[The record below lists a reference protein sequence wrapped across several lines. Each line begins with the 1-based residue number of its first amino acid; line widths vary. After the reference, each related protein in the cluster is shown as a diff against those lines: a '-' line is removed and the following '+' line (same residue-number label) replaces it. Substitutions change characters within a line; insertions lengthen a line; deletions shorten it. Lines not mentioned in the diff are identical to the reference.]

1 MMKQRYFVGVDGGGT
16 KTALVA
22 CTVEGQEVASS
33 LCGPLNYNFIGIDDA
48 LQNLCE
54 GVESLGLPKGSI
66 VAIGIGDPSIDDQA
80 ESPMAKKFANR
91 AGKLL
96 HAPVYVRSDAYM
108 TLFAL
113 TGGKKPGVLVISG
126 TGSMAIGENQDGE
139 ILVSGGWGRI
149 TGDEGSGYYIGRE
162 GICAALRAFDGVAP
176 QTALTTAVLAHF
188 GVCAPRDLISAF
200 YGETEPDVAGFS
212 RCVAKC
218 ATEGDAVA
226 EGILLDAAEQLSRYA
241 SVLIEKCSADLLGV
255 WGSVLC
261 KNDTVRRAFE
271 DGVHQKFPKVEICE
285 PAISAE
291 LAAALYAAQQEKES
305 ECK

>member
-1 MMKQRYFVGVDGGGT
+1 MEQRYFVGVDGGGT

-22 CTVEGQEVASS
+22 CTADGQKVASAA
-33 LCGPLNYNFIGIDDA
+33 CGPLNYNFIGLDA
-48 LQNLCE
+48 ALENLTE
-54 GVESLGLPKGSI
+54 GIAALGLPKESI
-66 VAIGIGDPSIDDQA
+66 VAVGIGDPSIDDEA
-80 ESPMAKKFANR
+80 ESPVAKEFAAR
-91 AGKLL
+91 ATALL
-96 HAPVYVRSDAYM
+96 GVPVYVRSDAYM

-113 TGGKKPGVLVISG
+113 TGGKKAGVLIISG
-126 TGSMAIGENQDGE
+126 TGSMAIGENDAHE
-139 ILVSGGWGRI
+139 IAVVGGWGRLS
-149 TGDEGSGYYIGRE
+149 GDEGSGYYIGRE

-176 QTALTTAVLAHF
+176 QTKLTAAALAYF
-188 GVCAPRDLISAF
+188 DVCAPRDLISAF
-200 YGETEPDVAGFS
+200 YGENGPDVAGFS

-218 ATEGDAVA
+218 AAEGDKVA
-226 EGILLDAAEQLSRYA
+226 QNILLDAAHHLSRYA
-241 SVLIEKCSADLLGV
+241 SVLIERTKADLLGV

-271 DGVHQKFPKVEICE
+271 NDVHQKFPKVEICE

>member
-48 LQNLCE
+48 LKNLCE

-66 VAIGIGDPSIDDQA
+66 AAIGIGDPSIDDQA

-162 GICAALRAFDGVAP
+162 GICAALRAADAVAP
-176 QTALTTAVLAHF
+176 QTTLTTAALSYF
-188 GVCAPRDLISAF
+188 GVCNPRQLIPVF
-200 YGETEPDVAGFS
+200 YGEEEPDVAGFS

-218 ATEGDAVA
+218 ATDGDKIAKA
-226 EGILLDAAEQLSRYA
+226 ILLDAADRLVRYA
-241 SVLIEKCSADLLGV
+241 SALVYYCHPDVVGV

-261 KNDTVRRAFE
+261 KNNIIREAFE
-271 DGVHQKFPKVEICE
+271 NGIKEKFPYIQIRE
-285 PAISAE
+285 PDISAE
-291 LAAALYAAQQEKES
+291 LAAALYAAKREKGE
-305 ECK
+305 

>member
-1 MMKQRYFVGVDGGGT
+1 MKELYCVGVDGGGT

-22 CTVEGQEVASS
+22 ATAEGKEIASAV
-33 LCGPLNYNFIGIDDA
+33 CGPLNYNFIGLEKA
-48 LQNLCE
+48 LENLAQ
-54 GVESLGLPKGSI
+54 GIKLLGLPGGSI
-66 VAIGIGDPSIDDQA
+66 AAIGIGDPSIDDQS
-80 ESPMAKKFANR
+80 ESPMAKEFANR

-113 TGGKKPGVLVISG
+113 TGGKKPGVLIISG
-126 TGSMAIGENQDGE
+126 TGSMAIGETREGE

-162 GICAALRAFDGVAP
+162 GICAALRAADAVAP
-176 QTALTTAVLAHF
+176 KTALTDAAISHF
-188 GVCAPRDLISAF
+188 GVSAPRELISVF
-200 YGETEPDVAGFS
+200 YGEVEPDVAGFS

-218 ATEGDAVA
+218 AEDGDKIAQN
-226 EGILLDAAEQLSRYA
+226 ILFDAAAHLSRYA
-241 SVLIEKCSADLLGV
+241 TVLLEKCHADLLGV

-261 KNDTVRRAFE
+261 KNDIVRKAFE
-271 DGVHQKFPKVEICE
+271 NGIKEKFPHIQICE

-291 LAAALYAAQQEKES
+291 LAAALYAAQQQKGE
-305 ECK
+305 

>member
-1 MMKQRYFVGVDGGGT
+1 MKELYFVGVDGGGT

-22 CTVEGQEVASS
+22 ATAEGKEIASAV
-33 LCGPLNYNFIGIDDA
+33 CGPLNYNFIGLEKA
-48 LQNLCE
+48 LENLAQ
-54 GVESLGLPKGSI
+54 GIKLLGLPGGSI
-66 VAIGIGDPSIDDQA
+66 AAIGIGDPSIDDQS
-80 ESPMAKKFANR
+80 ESPMAKEFANR

-113 TGGKKPGVLVISG
+113 TGGKKPGVLIISG
-126 TGSMAIGENQDGE
+126 TGSMAIGETREGE

-162 GICAALRAFDGVAP
+162 GICAALRAADAVAP
-176 QTALTTAVLAHF
+176 KTALTDAAISHF
-188 GVCAPRDLISAF
+188 GVSAPRELISVF
-200 YGETEPDVAGFS
+200 YGEVEPDVAGFS

-218 ATEGDAVA
+218 AEDGDKIAQN
-226 EGILLDAAEQLSRYA
+226 ILFDAAAHLSRYA
-241 SVLIEKCSADLLGV
+241 TVLLEKCHADLLGV

-261 KNDTVRRAFE
+261 KNDIVRKAFE
-271 DGVHQKFPKVEICE
+271 NGIKEKFPHIQICE

-291 LAAALYAAQQEKES
+291 LAAALYAAQQQKGE
-305 ECK
+305 